1 MCGRFTLFSEFDEI
15 IDRFEIDQM
24 AIEDYSPSYNIAP
37 SQYILA
43 PSNTSKIQ
51 VDVAQGLETC
61 CRESSE
67 CECSGTDPL
76 FLYTPDCT
84 DKVFT

>member
-43 PSNTSKIQ
+43 VINDGSHNRLGRYAVGIDSAVVK
-51 VDVAQGLETC
+51 G
-61 CRESSE
+61 
-67 CECSGTDPL
+67 
-76 FLYTPDCT
+76 
-84 DKVFT
+84 

>member
-43 PSNTSKIQ
+43 VINDGSHNRLGHAVGIDSAVVK
-51 VDVAQGLETC
+51 G
-61 CRESSE
+61 
-67 CECSGTDPL
+67 
-76 FLYTPDCT
+76 
-84 DKVFT
+84 

>member
-43 PSNTSKIQ
+43 VITTTVRIT
-51 VDVAQGLETC
+51 G
-61 CRESSE
+61 
-67 CECSGTDPL
+67 
-76 FLYTPDCT
+76 
-84 DKVFT
+84 